1 MALLCASLGS
11 GQRISRRAAAGA
23 PATSPNLGAHK
34 GLVVTLHGS
43 LRKLT
48 KKEMLIETDE
58 HQLETIR
65 LNKATKY
72 LEGGKEVK
80 RYDIDLDSVVTANV
94 SQDVD
99 LKFVAVSVS
108 VDSPPA
114 KLAK

>member
-1 MALLCASLGS
+1 MS
-11 GQRISRRAAAGA
+11 GQKMSRRSAAGT

-43 LRKLT
+43 LRKLS
-48 KKEMLIETDE
+48 KKEMLIETEE

-65 LNKATKY
+65 LNKATRY
-72 LEGGKEVK
+72 IEGGKEVK
-80 RYDIDLDSVVTANV
+80 RYDIDLDSVVTINV

-99 LKFVAVSVS
+99 LKFLAISVS
-108 VDSPPA
+108 IDSPPA